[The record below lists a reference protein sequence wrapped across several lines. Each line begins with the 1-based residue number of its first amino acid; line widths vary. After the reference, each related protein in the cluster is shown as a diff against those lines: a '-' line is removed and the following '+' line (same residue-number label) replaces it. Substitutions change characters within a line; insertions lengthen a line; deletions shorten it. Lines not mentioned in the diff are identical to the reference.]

1 MDKKIDAD
9 GTFSASQG
17 HDRREGSGPLELAY
31 LNLVR
36 LKPGTVVNERY
47 RLEKLI
53 GQGGFGIVFEALDV
67 TLNSWVAVKFLNPT
81 LTGNEKKFLRVQREI
96 NLSRKISDE
105 RIIKIFSLESW
116 QDIHFLVM
124 ERVAGRSLKYL
135 LEEKGS
141 LGWPEFTGIFL
152 DILEAVAVLH
162 GNGIVHR
169 DLKPAN
175 ILIDDARRVKI
186 LDFGLAKEVEDTE
199 KTSTVGEIVG
209 SPYYM
214 SPEQI
219 RGEAIGFPSDVYQL
233 GLVLYRTLSGRHPF
247 EQTSTM
253 EVIFKQLNQ
262 RPELSA
268 PQWNGLPRFL
278 RFGLQKALEKS
289 PDRRFRDAGAMAD
302 FFSRAKVS
310 LWRRVHDGRSPWA
323 AEMGSRPPCPGG
335 RRRLDFPG
343 DLRLARRPR
352 AAPRRQPPRGPA
364 TASASACG
372 KRTSRR

>member
-1 MDKKIDAD
+1 M
-9 GTFSASQG
+9 SASSRSFPWKAG
-17 HDRREGSGPLELAY
+17 RGS
-31 LNLVR
+31 
-36 LKPGTVVNERY
+36 
-47 RLEKLI
+47 I
-53 GQGGFGIVFEALDV
+53 
-67 TLNSWVAVKFLNPT
+67 SW
-81 LTGNEKKFLRVQREI
+81 
-96 NLSRKISDE
+96 
-105 RIIKIFSLESW
+105 SW
-116 QDIHFLVM
+116 SGS
-124 ERVAGRSLKYL
+124 AGRSLKSL
-135 LEEKGS
+135 LEEKGR
-141 LGWPEFTGIFL
+141 LGWPEFRGIFL

-175 ILIDDARRVKI
+175 ILIDDRQRVKI

-268 PQWNGLPRFL
+268 PQWSGLPRFL

-289 PDRRFRDAGAMAD
+289 PGRRFPDAGAMAG
-302 FFSRAKVS
+302 FFRRGTVS
-310 LWRRVHDGRSPWA
+310 LWRRVHDAVRRGRLKWA
-323 AEMGSRPPCPGG
+323 LAFLALAAVAVWTYQATFGSRAVHALRHDGSRLEARNRFGVRLWRKDFSPFSVYLAYPTRSEPPESLGAG
-335 RRRLDFPG
+335 SQSL
-343 DLRLARRPR
+343 DLRQRLGD
-352 AAPRRQPPRGPA
+352 RQAVWP
-364 TASASACG
+364 S
-372 KRTSRR
+372 